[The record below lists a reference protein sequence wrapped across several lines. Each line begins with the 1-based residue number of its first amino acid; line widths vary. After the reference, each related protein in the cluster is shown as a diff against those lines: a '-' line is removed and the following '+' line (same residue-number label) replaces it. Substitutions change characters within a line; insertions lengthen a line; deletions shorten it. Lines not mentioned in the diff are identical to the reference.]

1 MNSMHKLESGAVAV
15 EHARPSSALD
25 TLDFNSTGYIS
36 EMLLGTCEVLNYQLR
51 LTLDLKKKKKKTF
64 LDEWFVYLNRVVSSC
79 RHIYLKQYSSYH
91 KTRICRRD
99 NATNQKCF
107 LW

>member
-1 MNSMHKLESGAVAV
+1 MPFFAVTNVDVLGGEASALTASAGNGLVYCVKKKQLIMMMIYMNSMHKLESGAVAV

-51 LTLDLKKKKKKTF
+51 LTPDLKKKKKKKLF
-64 LDEWFVYLNRVVSSC
+64 
-79 RHIYLKQYSSYH
+79 
-91 KTRICRRD
+91 
-99 NATNQKCF
+99 
-107 LW
+107 